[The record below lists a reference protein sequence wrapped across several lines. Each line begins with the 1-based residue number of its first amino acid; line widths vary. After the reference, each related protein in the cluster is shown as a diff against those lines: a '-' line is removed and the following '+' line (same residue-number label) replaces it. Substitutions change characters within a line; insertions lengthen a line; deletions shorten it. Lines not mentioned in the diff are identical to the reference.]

1 MVDVPIPPHVAL
13 PRRDGKTEILLHR
26 SVAVIGEKKIE
37 VKSARATVILPLIG
51 IGSVVVAGVVMGA
64 GGRALPFWGLVIL
77 LFYCLMMFPVS
88 VMGLVSAVVGAD
100 IIVDAEKG
108 SATWQ
113 QGYLGMGI
121 GTKEFVPFTK
131 IDYLEVTI
139 EGDEGDR
146 WQGESDSLR
155 QFALW
160 MVKQSGKRLRIA
172 QVPVPAYGQE
182 DGMDRTL
189 ALGNAVAALTGAEV
203 RIPADWELVEVD
215 VKTLEP
221 VKRKQKPKRKRR

>member
-26 SVAVIGEKKIE
+26 SVAVIGDRKIE

-51 IGSVVVAGVVMGA
+51 IATVVGAGVIMGA
-64 GGRALPFWGLVIL
+64 GGSALPFWGLVLL
-77 LFYCLMMFPVS
+77 LFYCLLMFPVS

-139 EGDEGDR
+139 EGDEEDR

-160 MVKQSGKRLRIA
+160 MVKQSGKRLRMA

-189 ALGNAVAALTGAEV
+189 ALGNAVAALTGSEV

-215 VKTLEP
+215 TETLEP
-221 VKRKQKPKRKRR
+221 VKRKQKPRRKRR

>member
-1 MVDVPIPPHVAL
+1 MVDVPLPPHVAI

-26 SVAVIGEKKIE
+26 SVAVIGETKIE

-51 IGSVVVAGVVMGA
+51 IGTVVAAGLVLGA
-64 GGRALPFWGLVIL
+64 GGSALPFWALAVI
-77 LFYCLMMFPVS
+77 LFYCLIAFPVS
-88 VMGLVSAVVGAD
+88 VMGLVGAVAGAD
-100 IIVDAEKG
+100 VVVDAGKG

-121 GTKEFVPFTK
+121 GTKEFVPFAK

-139 EGDEGDR
+139 EGAEEDR
-146 WQGESDSLR
+146 WGGESDSLR

-160 MVKQSGKRLRIA
+160 MVKKSGKRHRMA

-189 ALGNAVAALTGAEV
+189 ALGNAVAALTGAQV
-203 RIPADWELVEVD
+203 RIPEDWELVEVD
-215 VKTLEP
+215 VETLEP
-221 VKRKQKPKRKRR
+221 GKRR